1 MTVVTGNI
9 APMEASKVLLGGT
22 SEPTQPPALTRA
34 GTFMPGAV
42 ANAVLE
48 VMSKVRNVE
57 KNGTNTFF
65 NYKFARVED
74 LMVQVQP
81 AMVEAG
87 LLIIQS
93 EVDREVNS
101 DLALLTITYGFSLVH
116 RSGEGWTESAYHTGM
131 ASIKNHKGTV
141 DDKAGNKCHTAARK
155 YFLLG
160 LLQVPVGDLPDA
172 DEDDDRAPGRN
183 AAPPPPKGNPDAVEA
198 MISAI
203 NRCLDSRDFQN
214 WVVDFK
220 AAAEALNDNDYHA
233 VMGAFKAAQAKI
245 KSQSKERN

>member
-9 APMEASKVLLGGT
+9 APMEASKMMLGGP
-22 SEPTQPPALTRA
+22 SEPTPPPQLSRA
-34 GTFMPGAV
+34 GTFMPGSV
-42 ANAVLE
+42 SNAVLE
-48 VMSKVRNVE
+48 VMSRVRNVE

-93 EVDREVNS
+93 EMERVIDH
-101 DLALLTITYGFSLVH
+101 DLSLLSITYAFALVH
-116 RSGEGWTESAYHTGM
+116 RSGEGWNDTAYHTGM

-172 DEDDDRAPGRN
+172 DEDDDRAPARN
-183 AAPPPPKGNPDAVEA
+183 AAPPPSKGNPDAVEA
-198 MISAI
+198 MVSAV

-214 WVVDFK
+214 WVTDFK
-220 AAAEALNDNDYHA
+220 APAEALNDTDYA
-233 VMGAFKAAQAKI
+233 TVMGAFKAAQAKI
-245 KSQSKERN
+245 KAQAKERN